1 MTIDTT
7 ASRSPDA
14 PAYPDATHPADPRV
28 GENSRILAALAYLLF
43 PVGWLFGL
51 FLQRDDFV
59 RFHARQSLGL
69 LIATLAA
76 PALWAVIAWLLAL
89 VPIVGPL
96 VAAALFAVVIALWL
110 AVLGVAVWGMV
121 NALRGKWT
129 VAPVF
134 GRSTA

>member
-1 MTIDTT
+1 MSAETTPAHSLRIDPLT
-7 ASRSPDA
+7 AIDA
-14 PAYPDATHPADPRV
+14 STRV

-69 LIATLAA
+69 LVATVAA
-76 PALWAVIAWLLAL
+76 PAAWAVIAWALAL
-89 VPIVGPL
+89 LPIVGPL
-96 VAAALFAVVIALWL
+96 VAAALFAVVIAVWL
-110 AVLGVAVWGMV
+110 AVIGVAVWGAV
-121 NALRGKWT
+121 NGLRGKRE

-134 GRSTA
+134 GRSAA